1 MFLQTFAPVFISEP
15 IFAQY
20 FCIFYI
26 NVVII
31 MKRRG
36 KMAKVKDKEDIK
48 YALEHILLYF
58 DVDEFVGV
66 DIYDME
72 RALKN
77 RDNEL
82 EELVDKILKKFKKEI
97 TEPGVYEFIL
107 SFAEDNTPLLYE
119 KLKNLK

>member
-1 MFLQTFAPVFISEP
+1 MEKKKGKEIEQIREALGFIYNQS
-15 IFAQY
+15 I
-20 FCIFYI
+20 
-26 NVVII
+26 
-31 MKRRG
+31 
-36 KMAKVKDKEDIK
+36 DI
-48 YALEHILLYF
+48 
-58 DVDEFVGV
+58 DEFVGV

>member
-1 MFLQTFAPVFISEP
+1 
-15 IFAQY
+15 
-20 FCIFYI
+20 
-26 NVVII
+26 
-31 MKRRG
+31 
-36 KMAKVKDKEDIK
+36 MAKVKDKEDIK

>member
-1 MFLQTFAPVFISEP
+1 
-15 IFAQY
+15 
-20 FCIFYI
+20 
-26 NVVII
+26 
-31 MKRRG
+31 
-36 KMAKVKDKEDIK
+36 MAKVKDKEDIK

-72 RALKN
+72 RAL
-77 RDNEL
+77 RTGDNEL

-97 TEPGVYEFIL
+97 KEPGTYEFIL
-107 SFAEDNTPLLYE
+107 GFAEDNTPLLYE